1 MLLEPGDRL
10 DAGLVQFAH
19 RPVIAAQHR
28 PVDRVILQHLSD
40 PEQIHIGALQGAG
53 PLLAEEPTRV
63 VDPRHRR
70 IQGELLDTT
79 RSEVLLHPPPT
90 APVPNQRRI
99 LVAQT
104 L

>member
-1 MLLEPGDRL
+1 M
-10 DAGLVQFAH
+10 A
-19 RPVIAAQHR
+19 R

-40 PEQIHIGALQGAG
+40 PEQIHIGGLQGAG
-53 PLLAEEPTRV
+53 LLLDDKPTRV
-63 VDPRHRR
+63 VNPRHRR

-79 RSEVLLHPPPT
+79 RSEQLLHPSPT
-90 APVPNQRRI
+90 APVPNQCRI